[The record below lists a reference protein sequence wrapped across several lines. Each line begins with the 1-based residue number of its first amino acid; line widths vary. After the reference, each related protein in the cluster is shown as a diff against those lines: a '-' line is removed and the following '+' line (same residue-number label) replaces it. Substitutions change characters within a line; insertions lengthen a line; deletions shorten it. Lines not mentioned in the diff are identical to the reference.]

1 MSAHFD
7 AGACCY
13 VLLFEDSGNRIR
25 LRSTSSRW
33 SWQSGWQR
41 KQKRC
46 PMGFRVFQT
55 WSASAKSRS
64 MQLVCHQIGCAL
76 GNSGLCIGD
85 LEAKDNV
92 KSMGTIFFPPR
103 HQGHPLLLSKV
114 GVAVKIVKDALTCKR
129 RRIFDDH
136 AWHVFFQCVRAWYA
150 SRVGKGKKCVSAS
163 AAAVP
168 LVCARLAVHV

>member
-1 MSAHFD
+1 MLVHVVMYFSLRT
-7 AGACCY
+7 AGTESVC
-13 VLLFEDSGNRIR
+13 VL
-25 LRSTSSRW
+25 
-33 SWQSGWQR
+33 
-41 KQKRC
+41 
-46 PMGFRVFQT
+46 RVQGGAGKVGG
-55 WSASAKSRS
+55 SASKKGAQWASEYFRLGVPVPSRVRCNWCVTRLGEGMS
-64 MQLVCHQIGCAL
+64 HKPIPKAGWKEPAL

-136 AWHVFFQCVRAWYA
+136 GMCFFNA
-150 SRVGKGKKCVSAS
+150 
-163 AAAVP
+163 
-168 LVCARLAVHV
+168 